1 MALQSIATGELVL
14 TVTGGIWSTMAGGT
28 VGEGGREG
36 GRGEGKAKE
45 REKRRKEK
53 GEGRGGRGKG
63 RGEGIGKKK

>member
-36 GRGEGKAKE
+36 GVKAKQKKGR
-45 REKRRKEK
+45 REGRRKE
-53 GEGRGGRGKG
+53 KG
-63 RGEGIGKKK
+63 RGEGIGKK